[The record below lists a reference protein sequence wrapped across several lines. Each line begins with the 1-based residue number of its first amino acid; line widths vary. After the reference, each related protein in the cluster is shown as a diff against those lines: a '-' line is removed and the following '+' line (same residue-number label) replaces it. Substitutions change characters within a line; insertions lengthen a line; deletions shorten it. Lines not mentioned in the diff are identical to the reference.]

1 VKPDR
6 WLHCRV
12 LVTVGTGGVGKTTV
26 AAALGLAGARAGKRV
41 LVMTIDPARRLADA
55 LGTGPLGHEAREVP
69 LERLREA
76 GVHGSGTLSALMLDT
91 KRTFDELVERFAPD
105 PAARERILSNPI
117 YRNLTDAL
125 GGSREYSAMEKLRQ
139 MHVEGSYDLIVL
151 DTPPASHA
159 LDFLDAPRRLSGFL
173 EGQFLKVLLHPAA
186 VVGRA
191 SLRIFRSGS
200 ELVLRT
206 LERVTGLEFLTAI
219 SEFLLAFEEM
229 LGGFTERAK
238 EVSLLLRDPSCG
250 FVLVTGP
257 DLQQARSAESFWE
270 RLQTEGIHLAGL
282 VLNRVHVWPGAGT
295 PPADNGADVEAA
307 TTWLARA
314 LAAQDPSLVDAPG
327 SARALVAATRAQA
340 ALARRDAGV
349 RVRLE
354 AALPLERD
362 AIRVIPLFS
371 EDVHELDALARMA
384 DLIFAERPRA

>member
-1 VKPDR
+1 VKPER

-69 LERLREA
+69 IARLREA

-238 EVSLLLRDPSCG
+238 EVALLLRDPSCG

-257 DLQQARSAESFWE
+257 DLQQARSAESFWA
-270 RLQTEGIHLAGL
+270 RLKSEGIHLAGL
-282 VLNRVHVWPGAGT
+282 VLNRVHVWPGAGS
-295 PPADNGADVEAA
+295 PPADDAAEAERA
-307 TTWLARA
+307 VAWLAAA
-314 LAAQDPSLVDAPG
+314 LEAKAPTLDAAG

-349 RVRLE
+349 LARLE
-354 AALPLERD
+354 AALPLERE
-362 AIRVIPLFS
+362 AIRVVPLFS

-384 DLIFAERPRA
+384 DLIFAGEKRA